1 MMINDLY
8 EQLAELDKEISII
21 ENRKK
26 NYFFDNV
33 DIKDKEGSVELPLIA
48 TNKSSDYEKLTHEIK
63 SIQMQIYMLTKQLDV
78 SEFKDDILEKI
89 NILKQKLV
97 MIDGDPKIYLR
108 FKEYECCNYSSVK
121 DRKVVSEL
129 KIMDKELAKKQK
141 LREKILFQIRKIS
154 KQNEE
159 KKLVNHNNR

>member
-48 TNKSSDYEKLTHEIK
+48 TNKK
-63 SIQMQIYMLTKQLDV
+63 
-78 SEFKDDILEKI
+78 
-89 NILKQKLV
+89 N
-97 MIDGDPKIYLR
+97 
-108 FKEYECCNYSSVK
+108 
-121 DRKVVSEL
+121 
-129 KIMDKELAKKQK
+129 
-141 LREKILFQIRKIS
+141 
-154 KQNEE
+154 
-159 KKLVNHNNR
+159 

>member
-63 SIQMQIYMLTKQLDV
+63 SIQMQIYMLTK
-78 SEFKDDILEKI
+78 
-89 NILKQKLV
+89 
-97 MIDGDPKIYLR
+97 
-108 FKEYECCNYSSVK
+108 
-121 DRKVVSEL
+121 
-129 KIMDKELAKKQK
+129 
-141 LREKILFQIRKIS
+141 
-154 KQNEE
+154 
-159 KKLVNHNNR
+159 